1 MTDVTADEPPV
12 LADLRWR
19 GLVQD
24 STDQAALARALGSGP
39 VTFYCGFDPTAPS
52 LHVGHLL
59 QVLTMRR
66 LQLAGHRPL
75 ALVGGATG
83 LVGDP
88 KPTAERALV
97 DEQTA
102 AGWAQRLRGQLAPF
116 FDFDGP
122 AAARLVD
129 NLEWTAGLS
138 AISFLRDVGKHFSV
152 NRMLDRDAVSR
163 RLDSATGIS
172 YTEFSYV
179 LLQSNDY
186 VELRRRYDCRLQIGG
201 SDQWGNISAGVELV
215 RRVDQ
220 QHVHAFTT
228 PLLVKSDGTKYGK
241 TESGTLWLDPSMTS
255 PYAFYQYWFNVDD
268 ADVGMLLR
276 RLTFLPA
283 DTIGELE
290 SATVHSPAQRQAQR
304 VLAAE
309 VTQLVHGTAA
319 VEQARRASAALF
331 GSASLHELDPAT
343 LEAALRTV
351 PNAEARSGAGSTEGR
366 HTYADLAVLTGLVP
380 SKGAAR
386 RTVAEGGL
394 YANNERVTDADE
406 PVDLARCL
414 HGRWLVL
421 RRGRRSVA
429 GVDLHQTSA

>member
-1 MTDVTADEPPV
+1 MTDVTADEPP
-12 LADLRWR
+12 LLSDLRWR
-19 GLVQD
+19 GLLQD
-24 STDQAALARALGSGP
+24 CTDPAALARALGSGP

-66 LQLAGHRPL
+66 LQQAGHRPL

-88 KPTAERALV
+88 KPTSERALV

-138 AISFLRDVGKHFSV
+138 AISFLRDLGKHFSV

-186 VELRRRYDCRLQIGG
+186 VELRRRFDCRLQIGG

-276 RLTFLPA
+276 RLTFLDPDA
-283 DTIGELE
+283 IVELE
-290 SATVHSPAQRQAQR
+290 AATADRPAERRAQR

-309 VTQLVHGTAA
+309 VTGLVHGTAA

-331 GSASLHELDPAT
+331 GSASLHEVDPAT

-351 PNAEARSGAGSTEGR
+351 PHAEVPAAVGPAQGR
-366 HTYADLAVLTGLVP
+366 PSYADLAVLTGLVP

-386 RTVAEGGL
+386 RTAAEGGL
-394 YANNERVTDADE
+394 YVNNERVTDADE
-406 PVDLARCL
+406 VVDLGRCL

-429 GVDLHQTSA
+429 GVDLQQTSA